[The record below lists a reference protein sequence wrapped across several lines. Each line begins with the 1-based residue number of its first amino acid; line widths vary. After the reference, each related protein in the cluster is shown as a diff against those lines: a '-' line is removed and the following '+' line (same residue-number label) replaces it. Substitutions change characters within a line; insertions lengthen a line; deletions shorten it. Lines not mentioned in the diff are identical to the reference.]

1 MPKLR
6 GKLQGISKKSLVLLA
21 YFFALYLELYFFPF
35 DFVGKLTCKR
45 SETRHPRVE
54 TLYSPPGH
62 KRYKVFLTFIKP
74 AISNLLA
81 PCIGYELFSQ
91 SHVSSTLARNGV
103 VCHHH

>member
-21 YFFALYLELYFFPF
+21 YFFALYLELYFFAF
-35 DFVGKLTCKR
+35 DFVGKLIFKR

-54 TLYSPPGH
+54 TLYSPPLL

-74 AISNLLA
+74 AI
-81 PCIGYELFSQ
+81 
-91 SHVSSTLARNGV
+91 
-103 VCHHH
+103 